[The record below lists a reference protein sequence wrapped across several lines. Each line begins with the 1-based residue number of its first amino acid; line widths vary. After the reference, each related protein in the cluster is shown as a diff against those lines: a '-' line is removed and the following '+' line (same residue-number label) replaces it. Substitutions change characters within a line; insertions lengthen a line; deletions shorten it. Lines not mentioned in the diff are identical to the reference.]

1 MLEVDVSGL
10 YTLSDEVI
18 MHFDVLGSIVVYLVV
33 GQVNVAHVVAI
44 PENWI
49 LDGNTQNLLYY
60 SFEPNGFTCI
70 DRHTLVFSFCAR

>member
-1 MLEVDVSGL
+1 
-10 YTLSDEVI
+10 

-60 SFEPNGFTCI
+60 SFEPNGFTCNDGHALCVWLLCSI
-70 DRHTLVFSFCAR
+70 VRLLAASYGSMI